1 VPGEGPS
8 LRLGAACK
16 VEELGRHD
24 VQPLSDVFTNVL
36 HGSPAA
42 LLLAVGAVRFIAVLH
57 ATQVHWQGVAAGL
70 GRGRLR
76 LGAGSRSSR
85 LGFTAQTRE
94 LRTQRGFVLG
104 QCFFEQAT
112 LVGVHRLG
120 LRPVRPA
127 LQPCELE
134 LNLLDLGLAQRDLAV
149 LAQQLRVALGE
160 FQSPLSESLIA
171 LGDHVVA
178 LVQLPSLVL
187 HLLLQPSDQRG
198 DLGREALRIRGGNT
212 THAKHAWHRARA
224 GQRSPSAHALSTDS
238 RLTLRRD
245 SDPRDAAELGQ
256 ALPR

>member
-104 QCFFEQAT
+104 QRLLEQAA
-112 LVGVHRLG
+112 LVSVHGLG
-120 LRPVRPA
+120 LRPVSPA
-127 LQPCELE
+127 PQASERE
-134 LNLLDLGLAQRDLAV
+134 VDLLDLGLAQRDLAI
-149 LAQQLRVALGE
+149 LALKPSVALG
-160 FQSPLSESLIA
+160 QRLVT
-171 LGDHVVA
+171 LG
-178 LVQLPSLVL
+178 QLLRLVL
-187 HLLLQPSDQRG
+187 YLLLQPDDQRG
-198 DLGREALRIRGGNT
+198 DLGRHSLRISARKA
-212 THAKHAWHRARA
+212 THAEHAEHAWHRARA
-224 GQRSPSAHALSTDS
+224 
-238 RLTLRRD
+238 RR
-245 SDPRDAAELGQ
+245 
-256 ALPR
+256 